1 MYRTSSYFAAK
12 TIVETLSYTIL
23 SVVFVV
29 ITYYLIGLKGSI
41 LYYFIS
47 VAVFVNVA
55 LSLIAA
61 IGAGAENAEVGMSL
75 LSLIN
80 TMAMLFSGFIVS
92 RVDIPKGWIWAF
104 WASYYQW
111 AFSGL
116 LNNEFRDAADAQKSE
131 ATLRYFGIWDL
142 EWLSKWNAVLI
153 LLGYFVFFRVIG
165 LLLLLAKKA

>member
-1 MYRTSSYFAAK
+1 MYRTSAYFAAK

-41 LYYFIS
+41 LYYFVC
-47 VAVFVNVA
+47 VAIFVNVA

-61 IGAGAENAEVGMSL
+61 IGAGAENSEVGMNM

-80 TMAMLFSGFIVS
+80 TMAMLFSGFVVS

-116 LNNEFRDAADAQKSE
+116 LNNEFKDGSSKGNLTME
-131 ATLRYFGIWDL
+131 YFGIADL
-142 EWLSKWNAVLI
+142 DWLTKWRAVLI

-165 LLLLLAKKA
+165 LLLLLGKKA

>member
-1 MYRTSSYFAAK
+1 MYRTSSYFLAK
-12 TIVETLSYTIL
+12 TIVETLSYTVL
-23 SVVFVV
+23 SVIFVV
-29 ITYYLIGLKGSI
+29 ITYFLIGLKGSLI
-41 LYYFIS
+41 YYFVA

-61 IGAGAENAEVGMSL
+61 IGAGAENAEVGMNL

-92 RVDIPKGWIWAF
+92 RTDIPRGWIWAF

-111 AFSGL
+111 AFSGML
-116 LNNEFRDAADAQKSE
+116 GNEFADGSE
-131 ATLRYFGIWDL
+131 KGTATLLYFGMADL
-142 EWLSKWNAVLI
+142 DWLTKWRAVII
-153 LLGYFVFFRVIG
+153 LVGYYIFFRVIG